1 MSDQSKPNI
10 LWICTDQQRFD
21 TIRALGNKHINTPN
35 LDRLVEDGVSF
46 NRTYCQ
52 NPVCT
57 PSRASFLTG
66 RYPRTTR
73 ATRNGNDYFPD
84 DEILV
89 PHILSEHGYKCG
101 LIGKLHLSAADGRT
115 ERRLKHDGYDM
126 FKWSHGPRDGWGD
139 DNAYQVWLKSQGK
152 SWDVDY
158 HGRDGGIE
166 AEFHQT
172 TWCANEAI
180 DFIGQHAD
188 APWMLSI
195 NIFDPHHPFDPP
207 AKFKQKYPVDE
218 MPLPKWKAGELNNKP
233 SIQKQDY
240 ENGGQSGLGP
250 SCKKLSDWE
259 KKNYVSDYYAMIDLI
274 DEQVGRLVDYL
285 DESGQRDETI
295 IIFHSDHGEMLGDHG
310 LILKGGHFYEEL
322 VHVPLIISCP
332 ARLMRNM
339 RSQALVELVDL
350 APTILDLA
358 GIEIPQRMQG
368 SSLSDIL
375 QGKADPDAHKQSV
388 YCEYYNSLPGA
399 HKGVFATMYFDG
411 RYKLTVFHGSEIG
424 ELYDL
429 ETDPEEFDNKWSDP
443 SYQSLKCDLI
453 LANFAKSVAVVDPVP
468 ECIGNF

>member
-1 MSDQSKPNI
+1 MSDQNKPNF

-21 TIRALGNKHINTPN
+21 TIRGLGNTVINTPN
-35 LDRLVEDGVSF
+35 LDRLLDEGVSF

-52 NPVCT
+52 SPVCT

-73 ATRNGNDYFPD
+73 TTRNGNDHFPD

-89 PHILSEHGYKCG
+89 PHILGQHGYTCG

-115 ERRLKHDGYDM
+115 EILPKCHGYEM
-126 FKWSHGPRDGWGD
+126 VKWSHGPRDGWGD
-139 DNAYQVWLKSQGK
+139 DNAYQAWLRSQGV
-152 SWDVDY
+152 SWETDY
-158 HGRDGGIE
+158 HGKNGGIDPQH
-166 AEFHQT
+166 HQT

-180 DFIGQHAD
+180 DFMEQHKD

-207 AKFKQKYPVDE
+207 EQYKKKYPAAD
-218 MPLPKWKAGELNNKP
+218 MPLPKWKDGELDNKP
-233 SIQKQDY
+233 LIQRQDY

-250 SCKKLSDWE
+250 SCKALSDLE
-259 KKNYVSDYYAMIDLI
+259 KQNYVSDYYAMIDLI
-274 DEQVGRLVDYL
+274 DEQIGRLIDHL
-285 DESGQRDETI
+285 DKTGARDNTV

-322 VHVPLIISCP
+322 VHVPLIVSCP
-332 ARLMRNM
+332 ARLAKNL
-339 RSQALVELVDL
+339 RSEALVELVDL

-358 GIEIPQRMQG
+358 GIEIPQRIQG
-368 SSLSDIL
+368 QSLAGIL
-375 QGKADPDAHKQSV
+375 RGSAAPDVHKSSV
-388 YCEYYNSLPGA
+388 YCEYYNALPAA

-411 RYKLTVFHGSEIG
+411 RYKLTVFHGQETG

-429 ETDPEEFDNKWSDP
+429 ATDPNEFDNKWDDP
-443 SYQSLKCDLI
+443 ASQSLKCNLI
-453 LANFAKSVAVVDPVP
+453 LANFAQSVATVDPVR
-468 ECIGNF
+468 IVGNF